1 MLSDCFCGWVDEA
14 DTSTCSPQSVN
25 VCTIHKLHIFSHLTF
40 FSYHSTESLTV
51 TAKVFCNFKRCL
63 PTVLQSAPQA
73 QINSASESS
82 WFKTFFHELNG
93 GENVLCYIFFKKE
106 NRFGALETQWHRT
119 IWYSNSKNC
128 RSHLEHKM
136 QFVLIC
142 AGSNSAQYIDKIL
155 SDVKIVWENYYK
167 CAFSIASSVF
177 QLSLLVFC

>member
-1 MLSDCFCGWVDEA
+1 MDEA

-25 VCTIHKLHIFSHLTF
+25 VCTIHTLHIFSHLTF

-93 GENVLCYIFFKKE
+93 GENLLCYIFLKK
-106 NRFGALETQWHRT
+106 RTGLGPWRLSDTGQYDTQIAKIAEA
-119 IWYSNSKNC
+119 IWSTKCS
-128 RSHLEHKM
+128 LLPM
-136 QFVLIC
+136 LIC